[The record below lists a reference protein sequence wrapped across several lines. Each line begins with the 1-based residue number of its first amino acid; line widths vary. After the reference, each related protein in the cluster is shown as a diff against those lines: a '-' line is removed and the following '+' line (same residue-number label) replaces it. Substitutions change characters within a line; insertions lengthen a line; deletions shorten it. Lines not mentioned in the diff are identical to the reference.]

1 MYCKNCGKELNNDS
15 NFCPSCGTSINS
27 DSKNFSIEKENSEQ
41 KQQRIHCPKCLSDQI
56 TDNPKG
62 FSVGKAI
69 GGAVLTGGIGLLAG
83 FHGSSNTIITCLSCG
98 HQFKPGE
105 GIIADSAESYIKEI
119 DNEIINILKTS
130 SSLLEAVQVCT
141 QKRSMP
147 LVEAKKYVE
156 DLASRENISLNSN
169 KGGCAGVVAIIVI
182 VGGSI
187 LTLVINSL

>member
-1 MYCKNCGKELNNDS
+1 MYCKNCGKELNDDNKYCS
-15 NFCPSCGTSINS
+15 SCGTNVNS
-27 DSKNFSIEKENSEQ
+27 ELENNSTEKEITEQ
-41 KQQRIHCPKCLSDQI
+41 KQQKIHCPKCLSDQI

-69 GGAVLTGGIGLLAG
+69 GGAVITGGIGLLAG
-83 FHGSSNTIITCLSCG
+83 FHGNSNTIITCLNCG

-105 GIIADSAESYIKEI
+105 GIIAYDAKSYIKEI
-119 DNEIINILKTS
+119 DTEIINILKTS
-130 SSLLEAVQVCT
+130 SSLLQAVQVCT

-147 LVEAKKYVE
+147 FAEAKKYVE
-156 DLASRENISLNSN
+156 DIAGRANISLSNS
-169 KGGCAGVVAIIVI
+169 KGGCAGIVAIIVI